1 MEVETMRAIKGL
13 VAFLGVLLVAGLAL
27 LGYGLYTKAPLKG
40 TPAAPAGGTAGPGA
54 PAAMAEFGQLAVPV
68 PAGYRIEQMLV
79 AGDRVV
85 LRLGGGG
92 PERILVLD
100 PGQGRV
106 AGGFVLSPE
115 PAVR

>member
-1 MEVETMRAIKGL
+1 MRAIKGL

-27 LGYGLYTKAPLKG
+27 LGYGLYTKAPFKG
-40 TPAAPAGGTAGPGA
+40 TPAASSGGAAGAVAVA
-54 PAAMAEFGQLAVPV
+54 PVAEFGQLAVPV
-68 PAGYRIEQMLV
+68 PAGYRVEQMVV
-79 AGDRVV
+79 AGERVV

-106 AGGFVLSPE
+106 SGGFVLTPE